1 QSISR
6 FQKPSPED
14 GGLYQCAVQNDN
26 GEVNANLALNVETFA
41 PEVLEQPKM
50 KVKKTKTKTKK
61 KSVIIEAAVA
71 ADENTELKWVKGN
84 ETVASTESKTEDV
97 KFTVTRKQ
105 SETNPNEAVVQ
116 LEIEGAAPADMGDY
130 QLVATNEKGETTKSK
145 KISVSEQSIA
155 LAPAAKVETAESEAA
170 DALVSSE
177 ATEVKKKKKKVV
189 KKKKKKEEED
199 DDTVKPEIVSF
210 LKNLVCIS
218 LRKT

>member
-1 QSISR
+1 M
-6 FQKPSPED
+6 
-14 GGLYQCAVQNDN
+14 YQCAIQNNN

-50 KVKKTKTKTKK
+50 KVKKTKTKK

-71 ADENTELKWVKGN
+71 ADENTEIKWVKGT

-130 QLVATNEKGETTKSK
+130 QLVATNVKGETTKSK

-170 DALVSSE
+170 DALVTSE
-177 ATEVKKKKKKVV
+177 VTEVKKKKKKVV
-189 KKKKKKEEED
+189 KKKKKKEEEED
-199 DDTVKPEIVSF
+199 DDLVKPEIVSF
-210 LKNLVCIS
+210 LKNLVGI
-218 LRKT
+218 LFKTV